1 MSTSLILNPQYMHL
15 EEFVKNLP
23 SIFDSTGVILQDARN
38 TIKVI
43 EHEGIRY
50 NVKRFRK
57 PIFINRIVYTFFR
70 KSKGYKAY
78 FNALEVIKRGF
89 KTPVPVAYLELKSAG
104 LIDYSYF
111 ISLQLD
117 ESIEELRNYY
127 FTKLDNQLDKLVIA
141 SLSQYTA
148 HLHKSEILH
157 MDYSSGNVM
166 CKVKENK
173 IDFYLVDIN
182 RMKFQKVQLSD
193 ACKSVSRLFE
203 YDDTMRFFAKEYATA
218 LNLDVEKCTH
228 LMLKY
233 KHDYEQYR
241 ERKDKLKNIFN

>member
-23 SIFDSTGVILQDARN
+23 SVFDSTGVILQDARN

-57 PIFINRIVYTFFR
+57 PIFINRVVYTFFR

-78 FNALEVIKRGF
+78 FNAIEVIKRGF
-89 KTPVPVAYLELKSAG
+89 KTPTPIAYLELKSAG

-111 ISLQLD
+111 VSLQLD
-117 ESIEELRNYY
+117 ENIQELRNYY
-127 FTKLDNQLDKLVIA
+127 FTKLDNQVDTFVIA
-141 SLSQYTA
+141 SLAKYTA
-148 HLHKSEILH
+148 QLHKSEILH

-166 CKVKENK
+166 CKINEDE
-173 IDFYLVDIN
+173 IEFYLVDIN
-182 RMKFQKVQLSD
+182 RMKFQKVHLSD

-203 YDDTMRFFAKEYATA
+203 YDDTMTFFAREYAAESNINESTCI
-218 LNLDVEKCTH
+218 D
-228 LMLKY
+228 LMLKH
-233 KHDYEQYR
+233 KHAYEKYR
-241 ERKDKLKNIFN
+241 ERKDKFKNIFK